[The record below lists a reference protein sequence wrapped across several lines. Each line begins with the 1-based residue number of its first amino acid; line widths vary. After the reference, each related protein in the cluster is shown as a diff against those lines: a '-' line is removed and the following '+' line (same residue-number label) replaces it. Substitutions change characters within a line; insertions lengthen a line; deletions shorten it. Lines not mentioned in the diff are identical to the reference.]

1 MNAPYVRLGII
12 LALAGFAMFTVLSA
26 TIGVPGGLNPVILC
40 ITLMMVAPLGVVL
53 LLILPHLY
61 RSLRANLLLYAGF
74 TCLFL
79 GAWAA
84 THIPALAGDQVS
96 LRAAATQQ
104 LSALAP
110 PAAFAARP

>member
-26 TIGVPGGLNPVILC
+26 TIGVPGAPNLALLC

-84 THIPALAGDQVS
+84 TRSQALADDQAS
-96 LRAAATQQ
+96 LRVAAHQ
-104 LSALAP
+104 L
-110 PAAFAARP
+110 ARS

>member
-1 MNAPYVRLGII
+1 MNAPYIRLGIV
-12 LALAGFAMFTVLSA
+12 LALASFAMFTVLSA

-40 ITLMMVAPLGVVL
+40 ITLMMVAPLGVLL

-61 RSLRANLLLYAGF
+61 RSLRANLLLYAAF

-84 THIPALAGDQVS
+84 TRSPALADDHAS
-96 LRAAATQQ
+96 LRAAAIHP
-104 LSALAP
+104 LA
-110 PAAFAARP
+110 RS

>member
-12 LALAGFAMFTVLSA
+12 LALAGLAMFTVLRA
-26 TIGVPGGLNPVILC
+26 TIGAPAGLNLAVLC
-40 ITLMMVAPLGVVL
+40 LTLMMVAPLGVLL
-53 LLILPHLY
+53 LLIMPHLY

-84 THIPALAGDQVS
+84 TRSHALAQDQAS
-96 LRAAATQQ
+96 LRAAALHQ
-104 LSALAP
+104 L
-110 PAAFAARP
+110 ARS

>member
-26 TIGVPGGLNPVILC
+26 TIGMPGGLNPVILC
-40 ITLMMVAPLGVVL
+40 ITLMMVAPLGVLL

-61 RSLRANLLLYAGF
+61 RSLSANLFLYAGF
-74 TCLFL
+74 TFLFL

-84 THIPALAGDQVS
+84 TRSQALADDHAS
-96 LRAAATQQ
+96 LRAAAAHQ
-104 LSALAP
+104 L
-110 PAAFAARP
+110 ARS

>member
-1 MNAPYVRLGII
+1 MNAPYVRLGMI

-26 TIGVPGGLNPVILC
+26 TIGLPGAPNPILLC

-84 THIPALAGDQVS
+84 TRSQALAGDQAS
-96 LRAAATQQ
+96 LRAAAHQ
-104 LSALAP
+104 L
-110 PAAFAARP
+110 ARS

>member
-12 LALAGFAMFTVLSA
+12 LALAGFAMFTILSA
-26 TIGVPGGLNPVILC
+26 TIGVPGGINLVILC
-40 ITLMMVAPLGVVL
+40 ITLMMVAPLGVLL

-79 GAWAA
+79 AAWAA
-84 THIPALAGDQVS
+84 TRSHALADDHAS
-96 LRAAATQQ
+96 LRAAAAQQ
-104 LSALAP
+104 
-110 PAAFAARP
+110 FARS

>member
-26 TIGVPGGLNPVILC
+26 TIGVPGGVNLVILC
-40 ITLMMVAPLGVVL
+40 ITLMMVAPLGVLL

-84 THIPALAGDQVS
+84 SRSPALADDHAA
-96 LRAAATQQ
+96 LRAAATHQ
-104 LSALAP
+104 LSSLS
-110 PAAFAARP
+110 PAGRGLG